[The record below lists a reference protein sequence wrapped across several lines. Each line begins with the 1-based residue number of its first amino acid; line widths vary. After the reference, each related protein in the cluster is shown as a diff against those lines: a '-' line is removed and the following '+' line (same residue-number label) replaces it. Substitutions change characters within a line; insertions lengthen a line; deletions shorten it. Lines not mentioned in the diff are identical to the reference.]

1 MMKISKKSL
10 QYIYLLKYMAGLKL
24 HQRKSRKELEDIQLK
39 KLRKLIMHAYNN
51 VPYYREL
58 FLKANINP
66 EIKKIEDIQKIPIIT
81 KKDIQANYEK
91 IIACNIDKEMCKVT
105 NTTGSTGIPL
115 SVYSDNKALMYSS
128 AIVYYAFFESGLRLN
143 DSIVELT
150 GIIEDCSETIIKK
163 NMVSSQDQPEKI
175 IQMLKRYN
183 PNVLYSFPSVFKT
196 ISHQMID
203 QAIDQMIDNKMKKVN
218 GLDNI
223 RSIFTHGE
231 TLTQACR
238 KTIESAF
245 GAEVYNTYGSTEF
258 NRLAFE
264 CEEHSGLHIISDSA
278 VIELV
283 KDGQNVGPGEEGEI
297 IVTGLYNYAMPL
309 IRYKLGDIGIM
320 TEDDY
325 KCPCGRNWPLIKSI
339 EGRTDD
345 FLTLP
350 SGRIISPRNIN
361 IIDNVP
367 GIVQYRTIQEK
378 RDRFLVQVVPANNY
392 SIDTDRQIKEQIKLG
407 CVGED
412 VNIEI
417 ELVENIARE
426 RTGKLKTIISYV
438 K

>member
-1 MMKISKKSL
+1 
-10 QYIYLLKYMAGLKL
+10 MAELKL
-24 HQRKSRKELEDIQLK
+24 HQRKSRKDLEDIQLK
-39 KLRKLIMHAYNN
+39 KLRKLIIHAYNN

-58 FLKANINP
+58 FLKANIDP

-91 IIACNIDKEMCKVT
+91 ILACNIDKGQCKVT

-115 SVYSDNKALMYSS
+115 SVYSDKKALMYSS
-128 AIVYYAFFESGLRLN
+128 AIVYYAFFESGLKLN

-150 GIIEDCSETIIKK
+150 GIIEDCTGTIIKK

-196 ISHQMID
+196 LSHQMID
-203 QAIDQMIDNKMKKVN
+203 HIPDQVVDNKMKKVN

-238 KTIESAF
+238 ETIESAF
-245 GAEVYNTYGSTEF
+245 GVDVYNTYGSTEF

-264 CEEHSGLHIISDSA
+264 CGEHSGLHMISDSA

-297 IVTGLYNYAMPL
+297 VVTGLYNYAMPL

-320 TEDDY
+320 AEDDY

-350 SGRIISPRNIN
+350 SGRVISPRNIN

-367 GIVQYRTIQEK
+367 GIIQYRTIQEK
-378 RDRFLVQVVPANNY
+378 RDRFRVQVVPANNY
-392 SIDTDRQIKEQIKLG
+392 TIDTDRQIKEQIKLG

-417 ELVENIARE
+417 ELVDNISRE
-426 RTGKLKTIISYV
+426 RTGKLKTIISYA

>member
-1 MMKISKKSL
+1 MVKINKKSFD
-10 QYIYLLKYMAGLKL
+10 YIYLLKNMAELKL
-24 HQRKSRKELEDIQLK
+24 HQKKSRKELEDIQLK
-39 KLRKLIMHAYNN
+39 KLRKLIIHAYNN

-58 FLKANINP
+58 FLNANIDP
-66 EIKKIEDIQKIPIIT
+66 EIKKIEDIQKIPIIE

-91 IIACNIDKEMCKVT
+91 ILASNIDKGQCKIT

-115 SVYSDNKALMYSS
+115 SVYSDKRALTYSS
-128 AIVYYAFFESGLRLN
+128 AIVYYAFFESGLKLN

-150 GIIEDCSETIIKK
+150 GIIEDCTGTIIKK

-175 IQMLKRYN
+175 IQMLKHYN
-183 PNVLYSFPSVFKT
+183 PNILYSFPSVFKT
-196 ISHQMID
+196 LSHQI
-203 QAIDQMIDNKMKKVN
+203 IDNKMKKVN

-231 TLTQACR
+231 TLTQSCR
-238 KTIESAF
+238 ETIESAF
-245 GAEVYNTYGSTEF
+245 GVDVYNTYGSTEF

-264 CEEHSGLHIISDSA
+264 CSEHSGLHMISDSA
-278 VIELV
+278 VIEMV

-320 TEDDY
+320 EEEDY
-325 KCPCGRNWPLIKSI
+325 RCPCGRNWPLIKSI

-350 SGRIISPRNIN
+350 SGRVISPRNIN

-378 RDRFLVQVVPANNY
+378 RDRFRVQVVPANNY
-392 SIDTDRQIKEQIKLG
+392 TIDTDRQIKEQIKLG

-412 VNIEI
+412 VNIDI
-417 ELVENIARE
+417 ELVDNIPRE
-426 RTGKLKTIISYV
+426 RTGKLKTIISYA